1 LFVQEGRLLLIA
13 FFLLKIFDYYFFLL
27 ILSKFLNIIIM
38 SLALID
44 FLTDEDLEK
53 LSLDEGL
60 LDATREAAKQ
70 ELFLRKSKQN
80 DLS

>member
-1 LFVQEGRLLLIA
+1 
-13 FFLLKIFDYYFFLL
+13 
-27 ILSKFLNIIIM
+27 M

-53 LSLDEGL
+53 LSSDEGL
-60 LDATREAAKQ
+60 LEATREAARK
-70 ELFLRKSKQN
+70 ELSLRKIKQN

>member
-1 LFVQEGRLLLIA
+1 
-13 FFLLKIFDYYFFLL
+13 
-27 ILSKFLNIIIM
+27 M